1 MQNINRK
8 LLANK
13 HMSTHIPL
21 SVVWYDFR
29 LVEIE
34 RK

>member
-13 HMSTHIPL
+13 HMSMHIPL
-21 SVVWYDFR
+21 LVIWYDFSSM
-29 LVEIE
+29 EIE